1 LHGPNSVLAA
11 AIGDDRKGKLS
22 LTLYLL
28 AIPLAFVTPWLSI
41 AMYILIAALWF
52 VPDKRIEQFERR

>member
-22 LTLYLL
+22 LALCSI
-28 AIPLAFVTPWLSI
+28 AIPLAFVAPWLSI
-41 AMYILIAALWF
+41 AIYIVIAALWF
-52 VPDKRIEQFERR
+52 IPDKRIEQFEPR